1 MFEVPSRYRHHALTV
16 FSAAGPEKVEIE
28 DLTENV
34 LTVDQSV
41 QAGNTAQQQGV
52 YTNCRCMLATSV

>member
-1 MFEVPSRYRHHALTV
+1 MHLC
-16 FSAAGPEKVEIE
+16 FSAAGPEKVEME
-28 DLTENV
+28 DPTENV

-52 YTNCRCMLATSV
+52 YTYCRCNTPMHFYLMDVNSTAAR